1 MLTERINYYKQSTE
15 INLSIL
21 DAALTLGNF
30 KEDDF
35 DQIFDI
41 LNGNNIPPVL
51 IILSLIQKMG

>member
-1 MLTERINYYKQSTE
+1 VLIERINYYKQSTE
-15 INLSIL
+15 INFSIL

-41 LNGNNIPPVL
+41 LNEKNIPPVL